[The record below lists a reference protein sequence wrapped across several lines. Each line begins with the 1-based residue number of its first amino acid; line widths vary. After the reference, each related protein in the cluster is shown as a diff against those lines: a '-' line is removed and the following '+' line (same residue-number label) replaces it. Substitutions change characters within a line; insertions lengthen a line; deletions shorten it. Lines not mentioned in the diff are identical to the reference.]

1 MKKSFSKIAIVIS
14 ILAIA
19 ALAEAGVVITQEVTE
34 RQGKSTSTLYIE
46 GLMIRQEHQTPLAK
60 EISIY
65 RGDKGVWWI
74 IELQDRS
81 YSEITEADLEKGAS
95 QMLGAMEKMERELS
109 KVSPEERKMMEAMMK
124 GMPRMTSQ
132 EEKSVVTL
140 KKVGTESVEGYA
152 CEKCQFFE
160 NGVLVSEVWATPMEK
175 IGLPKDTFRAFE
187 RLAEKMERFAK
198 GMSQRA
204 GGHSEKKDFMEEIKG
219 FPVKEIEYSQDGK
232 VLSTTLLKKV
242 EKQALEG
249 NLFEIPKGFKKG
261 PSPFAGAE

>member
-34 RQGKSTSTLYIE
+34 RQEKSTSTLYIE

-60 EISIY
+60 GISIY

-95 QMLGAMEKMERELS
+95 QMLRAMEKMERELS
-109 KVSPEERKMMEAMMK
+109 KVPPEERKMMEAMMK
-124 GMPRMTSQ
+124 GMPGMTSQ

-140 KKVGTESVEGYA
+140 KKVGSESVEGFA
-152 CEKCQFFE
+152 CEKYQFFE

-175 IGLPKDTFRAFE
+175 IGIPKDTFRAFE
-187 RLAEKMERFAK
+187 RLAEKMEGFAK
-198 GMSQRA
+198 GMSPRA
-204 GGHSEKKDFMEEIKG
+204 GGHLEKKDLTEEIKG
-219 FPVKEIEYSQDGK
+219 FPVKEIKYSQDGK

-242 EKQALEG
+242 EKRGLEG
-249 NLFEIPKGFKKG
+249 NLFEIPTGFKKG